1 MAEKTTNKITKDE
14 LLKFN
19 NFITRRQQILNN
31 LGTSEVHLKAINIQK
46 ENLFSDLQKLDVL
59 ESDFTQELTGKYGK
73 VSVDVNTG
81 DISSI

>member
-1 MAEKTTNKITKDE
+1 
-14 LLKFN
+14 
-19 NFITRRQQILNN
+19 
-31 LGTSEVHLKAINIQK
+31 
-46 ENLFSDLQKLDVL
+46 L